1 MSNIILFLR
10 NLFFLILV
18 SLFCFACQN
27 DEAVPNDEI
36 IELKI
41 FDANNKE
48 ITETI
53 GDGETIINLE
63 VTVPKSAGDSYRT
76 VTFKKSGGVF
86 TTSADANITKQID
99 NDGKVRVQLKVPLSN
114 EPLFVSVEIGGTGK
128 VFTDE
133 KVIKLIGVDQ
143 IVELKLLDSEGKEL
157 TGKIKA
163 DGRTTVLLQA
173 TVLKNTSVF
182 NQVTF
187 NISGGVF
194 VNNNS
199 LETTKGINSKDEAIV
214 SLRIPQ
220 DVGTLYFSSTVGS
233 SSKYYDE
240 MSLALERAYPDKSII
255 EPGTISMDKTQPN
268 ALKVVLTRNEG
279 NVSTGT
285 SASFE
290 AFQTIAGVEK
300 KVGRFTGLANSR
312 TNSAGE
318 INVNFYADTNDIT
331 DDIPVT
337 IRVKTQNDAGND
349 ILSTVDLKI
358 K

>member
-1 MSNIILFLR
+1 MNKSILFSR
-10 NLFFLILV
+10 NLFFLVFI

-27 DEAVPNDEI
+27 DDLVPNDEI

-48 ITETI
+48 ITEII
-53 GDGETIINLE
+53 GDGETIVNLE
-63 VTVPKSAGDSYRT
+63 VTVPKNAGDNYRT

-86 TTSADANITKQID
+86 TTSADASITKQLD
-99 NDGKVRVQLKVPLSN
+99 HDGKVTVQLKVPLSN

-128 VFTDE
+128 IFSDE

-143 IVELKLLDSEGKEL
+143 IIGLKLLDGEGKEL

-163 DGRTTVLLQA
+163 DGRTTLLVQA
-173 TVLKNTSVF
+173 TVLNNTSVF
-182 NQVTF
+182 RQVTF
-187 NISGGVF
+187 NVSSGAF
-194 VNNNS
+194 QNNSS
-199 LETTKGINSKDEAIV
+199 LETTKGINSKNEAIV
-214 SLRIPQ
+214 SFKVPQ
-220 DVGTLYFSSTVGS
+220 EVGNLYFSSTVGS

-240 MSLALERAYPDKSII
+240 LVLALERAYADKLII
-255 EPGTISMDKTQPN
+255 EPATISMDKAQPN
-268 ALKVVLTRNEG
+268 SLKVVLTRNEG
-279 NVSTGT
+279 SVSIGT

-331 DDIPVT
+331 ADIPVT

-349 ILSTVDLKI
+349 VVSTADLTI